1 MKTVLLF
8 ISLWTLTYA
17 HPVPNHPNVHDGSS
31 KEWRV
36 DSYEISAALRYATS
50 EESMNE
56 EEDPAEK
63 DGEDTDSSPYD
74 STETEVRDSIA
85 DEYEH
90 DGILHETNEG
100 NNYPVG
106 VSSHSSE
113 HHTEDFNGNDV
124 DESIT
129 QDNDDDDDSVR
140 IKQGQ
145 HKNWVYQKD
154 SVALEELDEHSLEDV
169 NKFHEDHH
177 TGDSREPKQH
187 YNTEDNGPLYKTKRF
202 YSQMFNKEIN
212 DLIDEEDDSG
222 DDTFDENQGDTNGKD
237 PSYTVNPNGVDE
249 YTAFD
254 NGVHHRGHGDT
265 AVRKK
270 DSDSSS
276 SSSSSESRGLDSR
289 EYRNHIISRYDRSLG
304 NIGDSARTSH
314 KDSYDFDDEGMQGDD
329 PSIFE
334 SEGGKSKMTRSAIH
348 SKESSQES
356 SREPRKAK
364 LNGIS
369 KSVENSNSHKFQ
381 NDDNNSGEDDSI
393 EQDNSQSME
402 ADEAKSGEDS
412 QSAEDSSHSEES
424 VASHSRKDVSR
435 SREDVTSHSRE
446 DVASQSSEENGESHE
461 ENEKIYKEM
470 KSKSNEY
477 SGSKSKEDRDSY
489 EDDSKPLSIDS
500 ESAED
505 QGDKSR
511 SREKSKSTEDSMES
525 EEDKNDSISDDSR
538 LSHSKSAESKS
549 ISREFVGSESREDD
563 RSEEVQGQDS
573 RSAETYDS
581 GSKEEEHS
589 HSREMDSYSHSR
601 EMDSY
606 SHSRERDSHS
616 REDATNESTSH
627 EDDSLPR
634 SMEMENRK
642 LMFDVY
648 HNKPIGDYDDND
660 CQDGY

>member
-1 MKTVLLF
+1 MKTVLLL
-8 ISLWTLTYA
+8 ISLWPLTYA

-36 DSYEISAALRYATS
+36 DSSEISAALRYATS

-56 EEDPAEK
+56 VEDPAEK

-74 STETEVRDSIA
+74 STETEGRDSIA
-85 DEYEH
+85 DEHEH
-90 DGILHETNEG
+90 DDILHETNEG

-106 VSSHSSE
+106 VSSHSNE
-113 HHTEDFNGNDV
+113 HHTEDLSGNDV

-129 QDNDDDDDSVR
+129 QDNDDDNSVR
-140 IKQGQ
+140 IKQAQ

-154 SVALEELDEHSLEDV
+154 SVALEELNEHSLEDV
-169 NKFHEDHH
+169 NEFHDHEDHH
-177 TGDSREPKQH
+177 TGDSQKPKQH

-202 YSQMFNKEIN
+202 YSQKFNKEIN

-222 DDTFDENQGDTNGKD
+222 DDTFDENQGDTNGKG
-237 PSYTVNPNGVDE
+237 PSYTVNPSGVDE

-265 AVRKK
+265 AIRKK
-270 DSDSSS
+270 DSDSSSS

-289 EYRNHIISRYDRSLG
+289 EYRNHIVSRYDRSLG

-314 KDSYDFDDEGMQGDD
+314 KESYDFDGEGMQGDD

-369 KSVENSNSHKFQ
+369 KSVEHSNSHKFQ
-381 NDDNNSGEDDSI
+381 NDSNNSGEDDSI

-402 ADEAKSGEDS
+402 ADEAKSGKDS

-435 SREDVTSHSRE
+435 SREDVTSHSKE
-446 DVASQSSEENGESHE
+446 DVASQSSEESRESHE
-461 ENEKIYKEM
+461 ENEKISKEM

-477 SGSKSKEDRDSY
+477 SGSKSKDRDSY
-489 EDDSKPLSIDS
+489 EDDSKPVSIDS

-505 QGDKSR
+505 QGDKSK

-525 EEDKNDSISDDSR
+525 EEDKNDSISVDSR
-538 LSHSKSAESKS
+538 LSHSKSDESKS
-549 ISREFVGSESREDD
+549 ISRELVGSESHEDD
-563 RSEEVQGQDS
+563 RSEEVRGQDS
-573 RSAETYDS
+573 KSAETYDS
-581 GSKEEEHS
+581 GSKEEEH
-589 HSREMDSYSHSR
+589 SHSR

-634 SMEMENRK
+634 STEMENRK
-642 LMFDVY
+642 LMLDVY